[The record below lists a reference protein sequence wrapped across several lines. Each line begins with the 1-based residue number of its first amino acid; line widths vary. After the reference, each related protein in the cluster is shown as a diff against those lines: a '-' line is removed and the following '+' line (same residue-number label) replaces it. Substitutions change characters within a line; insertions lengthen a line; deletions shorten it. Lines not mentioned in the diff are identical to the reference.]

1 MQRAVEKKKQEARE
15 QNIKRTVNVLT
26 GLGNKP
32 TAVELRRD
40 RSTDRK
46 ISTETETVLKPK
58 YPNDKKSVGN
68 KSRLSQ

>member
-15 QNIKRTVNVLT
+15 QNIKRTVNALT
-26 GLGNKP
+26 ALGNKP
-32 TAVELRRD
+32 ANELRRD

-46 ISTETETVLKPK
+46 ISTETETALKPK
-58 YPNDKKSVGN
+58 YPNDKKSVSN